1 MLEIAERSE
10 LSNPER
16 TPAAVV
22 SKTMV
27 QDTLL
32 IGAVLVASVGG
43 ISDLRSASIPNWLT
57 YGGLVAALTERFAL
71 LGLSGVKGGL
81 VGLLAAGIP
90 FFLLFLIGAIGG
102 GDVKL
107 MGCVGAWAGGGQVVS
122 VVMAAAFAGGLLA
135 ILYVIFHRG
144 IRQTCRNLIDL
155 VRFHVTC
162 GFRSHP
168 VLNVGAT
175 GTSRVPF
182 GVAIA
187 LGTMFCAGSSLWWR

>member
-1 MLEIAERSE
+1 
-10 LSNPER
+10 
-16 TPAAVV
+16 
-22 SKTMV
+22 MV

-32 IGAVLVASVGG
+32 IGAVLVASMGA
-43 ISDLRSASIPNWLT
+43 ISDLHSARIPNWLT
-57 YGGLVAALTERFAL
+57 YGGLLAALVERFFL
-71 LGLSGVKGGL
+71 LGFPGITGGM

-107 MGCVGAWAGGGQVVS
+107 MCCVGAWAGSGQVVS
-122 VVMAAAFAGGLLA
+122 VVIAAAFAGGLLA
-135 ILYVIFHRG
+135 VLHVIFQG
-144 IRQTCRNLIDL
+144 VVRQTFRGLIDL
-155 VRFHVTC
+155 VRFHAIC

-187 LGTMFCAGSSLWWR
+187 MGTMFCAGSTLWWR